1 MIRRKYQEKYILNSQ
16 RNKKILEIGEETK
29 EVFWLF
35 EELKDEILNQQ
46 QSIQSIQENIEE
58 TKQFIENTEENIEE
72 IRDSKSLSDKL
83 HKLYYAIIG
92 GGLGSIAFIYNPYI
106 GGCALAGGL
115 IIGGILSYL

>member
-46 QSIQSIQENIEE
+46 QSIQTIEDNIEE
-58 TKQFIENTEENIEE
+58 NKHLIEDTEEKIKE
-72 IRDSKSLSDKL
+72 SKSLSDKL

-92 GGLGSIAFIYNPYI
+92 GGLGSIAFIYNPYV
-106 GGCALAGGL
+106 GGSALAGGL